1 MKHALYISP
10 IFSLGIVAPLR
21 HVLTRGNCQLNY
33 GQKHLKC
40 PSEHRTPN
48 DLIRRNR
55 SLQRFRVDS
64 FSASDG
70 CCQGMA
76 DPVPIVRTFM
86 SSPEVTCSWTCLK
99 AFKFGCSLEICC
111 KTEPGQN
118 CDLMR
123 RGILVSKKMQQ
134 KSQLHQ
140 NQLVR
145 SSQ

>member
-1 MKHALYISP
+1 MKHSLYISP

-48 DLIRRNR
+48 DLKTEIGAFRDFG
-55 SLQRFRVDS
+55 LTRFRPVLLLPGHGRPRSNCANLYVQPRSHVLLDLSLLS
-64 FSASDG
+64 FWMFLGDLLG
-70 CCQGMA
+70 
-76 DPVPIVRTFM
+76 I
-86 SSPEVTCSWTCLK
+86 
-99 AFKFGCSLEICC
+99 
-111 KTEPGQN
+111 EPGQN